1 MQITLNGKITNIEK
15 NLTISNLLKK
25 YNIEPNMVAIEIN
38 LDILPVSQ
46 YEEREIKDGDKIEL
60 VEFVG
65 GG

>member
-1 MQITLNGKITNIEK
+1 MQITLNGKITNIDK
-15 NLTISNLLKK
+15 NLKISDLLKK

-38 LDILPVSQ
+38 LEILPVSE
-46 YEEREIKDGDKIEL
+46 YDKKEIKEGDKIEL

>member
-15 NLTISNLLKK
+15 NVKISYLLKK
-25 YNIEPNMVAIEIN
+25 YNIDPNMVAIEIN
-38 LDILPVSQ
+38 LEILPVSQ
-46 YEEREIKDGDKIEL
+46 YEEREIKEGDKIEL

>member
-15 NLTISNLLKK
+15 NLKISHLFKK
-25 YNIEPNMVAIEIN
+25 YNIDPNMVAIEIN

-46 YEEREIKDGDKIEL
+46 YEEREIKEGDKIEL